1 MARSRTS
8 FAKLMTATVIAAIVA
23 VIVSLLYLAS
33 EPGRMRVHA
42 IIATIFGVGLSVL
55 VAGTLT
61 SLMYLSSSSGR
72 DDAVGRGPRRK
83 D

>member
-1 MARSRTS
+1 MAQSRTS

-33 EPGRMRVHA
+33 EPGRMRLHTILAV
-42 IIATIFGVGLSVL
+42 IFGVGLSVL

-61 SLMYLSSSSGR
+61 SLMYLSASSGR
-72 DDAVGRGPRRK
+72 DDAVGGDPRRK